1 MTGVVSAIGLMG
13 LAVLVGALT
22 VAAAAG
28 LLLWLR
34 GHRAH
39 QQPPVP
45 TVAETAAQL
54 RVRKTREADRD
65 PETTQVIR
73 PR

>member
-1 MTGVVSAIGLMG
+1 MTRLG
-13 LAVLVGALT
+13 LAALVAAIT
-22 VAAAAG
+22 VAALAD

-34 GHRAH
+34 HQRAH
-39 QQPPVP
+39 QQPP
-45 TVAETAAQL
+45 TVAETVAQL

-73 PR
+73 P